1 MQPTDFTTLT
11 AVCSDL
17 RRDWIPSRLEQV
29 YQLDRYTISL
39 CLRTLTKK
47 GWLTIS
53 WHPQGARICLSSPP
67 PRLRDTFTFSEQLRH
82 QLNGHA
88 LTALKAIAPWERVV
102 DFQFAKRLGENPCYH
117 LNVEIMGKYSNVIL
131 TDANNQIITVAHQ
144 VTAKKSTVRTVET
157 GQPYQIPP
165 PLTGATPKL
174 NESFHSW
181 QERVSLIPGRID
193 KQMLKVYRGL
203 SPIVVRGMLSQ
214 ANLDCQQLTEN
225 LSHQDW
231 QNLYKYWQQWL
242 EAIEKEQFQAG
253 WTKSGYTVLNW
264 DIQTIAANL
273 HSLLDTYYK
282 NQLQQETFQQ
292 LRHQLT
298 QKISNILSKLKTKGD
313 VYGKRLEQ
321 SQRGEEYRQKGD
333 LLMANLHQWQP
344 GMKSIILNDF
354 ETNEHINISLD
365 PEKNAIQNAQ
375 ALYKQHQKLKRAK
388 SAVEPLLEEVIKEI
402 NYLTQVETAVTQLDC
417 DSTPEDLQTLLEI
430 KEELIAEKYFEDSQY
445 AKSPQKQESQPYRY
459 LSPSGFEVLIGR
471 NNRQND
477 RLTFRTATDYD
488 LWFHSQEIPGSHVLL
503 RLKPG
508 AIPDREDLNFT
519 ANLAAYYS
527 QGRESQ
533 QIPIVYTKP
542 KSVYKPKG
550 AKPGMAIYKK
560 ETIIWGYPQEAKVYL
575 SQQGQP

>member
-1 MQPTDFTTLT
+1 
-11 AVCSDL
+11 
-17 RRDWIPSRLEQV
+17 
-29 YQLDRYTISL
+29 
-39 CLRTLTKK
+39 
-47 GWLTIS
+47 
-53 WHPQGARICLSSPP
+53 
-67 PRLRDTFTFSEQLRH
+67 
-82 QLNGHA
+82 
-88 LTALKAIAPWERVV
+88 
-102 DFQFAKRLGENPCYH
+102 
-117 LNVEIMGKYSNVIL
+117 
-131 TDANNQIITVAHQ
+131 
-144 VTAKKSTVRTVET
+144 
-157 GQPYQIPP
+157 
-165 PLTGATPKL
+165 
-174 NESFHSW
+174 
-181 QERVSLIPGRID
+181 
-193 KQMLKVYRGL
+193 
-203 SPIVVRGMLSQ
+203 
-214 ANLDCQQLTEN
+214 
-225 LSHQDW
+225 
-231 QNLYKYWQQWL
+231 
-242 EAIEKEQFQAG
+242 
-253 WTKSGYTVLNW
+253 
-264 DIQTIAANL
+264 
-273 HSLLDTYYK
+273 
-282 NQLQQETFQQ
+282 
-292 LRHQLT
+292 
-298 QKISNILSKLKTKGD
+298 
-313 VYGKRLEQ
+313 
-321 SQRGEEYRQKGD
+321 
-333 LLMANLHQWQP
+333 MANLHQWQP